1 MIPTQTFEEFPE
13 FSNTGAKVKPDDA
26 KYAAGFVPSDVLP
39 AQWLNWLM
47 NKASGGVT
55 RLNSGVKSIEE
66 ELNNVVSD
74 TGATPAVGT
83 KNQVLTAIKSI
94 IGTFTGTLA
103 NLTTT
108 AKSNLVAAI
117 NELKANITDN
127 TTAIGANS
135 TAIAENTAAINSINT
150 FMLPVGTI
158 LEYGGETAP
167 EGFLMCDGHEE
178 SRSAKSALFDVIG
191 IKYGSGDGTT
201 TFNVPDRR
209 DRVAQGAS
217 EKNPVGTKLEAGLPN
232 LNGIALFNI
241 GANQTVG
248 TGALKKSKVVN
259 TASGFIGSTAGAMT
273 VPQIEIDASDSS
285 TIYKNNFNTV
295 QPPAECSNFIIKY

>member
-158 LEYGGETAP
+158 LPFGGDNAP
-167 EGFLMCDGHEE
+167 EGFILCDGHEE
-178 SRSAKSALFDVIG
+178 SRSAKSALFGVLG
-191 IKYGSGDGTT
+191 IKYGTGDGTT
-201 TFNVPDRR
+201 TFNVPDFR
-209 DRVAQGAS
+209 DRTLQGAS
-217 EKNPVGTKLEAGLPN
+217 ETNAVGKKLESALPN
-232 LNGIALFNI
+232 IKGQVYGNGASSVAI
-241 GANQTVG
+241 G
-248 TGALKKSKVVN
+248 TGAFANSLLS
-259 TASGFIGSTAGAMT
+259 ASISVWRGGALT
-273 VPQIEIDASDSS
+273 GTTNITDFNAHNSNS
-285 TIYKNNFNTV
+285 IYKDNCDTV
-295 QPPAECSNFIIKY
+295 QPPAQCCNFIIKY